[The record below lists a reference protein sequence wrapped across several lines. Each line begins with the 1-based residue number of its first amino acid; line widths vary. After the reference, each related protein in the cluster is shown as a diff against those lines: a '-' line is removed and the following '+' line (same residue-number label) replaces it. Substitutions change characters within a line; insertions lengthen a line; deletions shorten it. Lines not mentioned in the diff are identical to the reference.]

1 MASTN
6 NSVGSDSVFSVVID
20 PPSTCSLLGVVSCPL
35 GTVLGLALGV
45 MGDFTI
51 SGELLVDDGDWGG
64 ALLASNFSGA
74 GVICARTS
82 AAVSK
87 TVQKS
92 TNPGIKPY
100 LR

>member
-1 MASTN
+1 
-6 NSVGSDSVFSVVID
+6 
-20 PPSTCSLLGVVSCPL
+20 
-35 GTVLGLALGV
+35 
-45 MGDFTI
+45 MGDFTV
-51 SGELLVDDGDWGG
+51 SGELLVADGDWG